1 MEMWQNYIPN
11 PKDGWTQQR
20 LLAGGNPRFTS
31 NYTPGPGPAA
41 AGENISGWETG
52 IKDAWNKAKNW
63 GKTKAGP
70 QAQKFAKGFG
80 RTPLGQSFSGFGGA
94 GKSITPLRAGNFAG
108 RALPYLP
115 VATNVLEGDVEGAVA
130 SGIGSFI
137 GGKLAGRLAGA
148 ALGAKAG
155 PWGALA
161 GGILGEPLIKGG
173 VRAAGRLAGSAIGLG
188 DPSDPLSGREGL
200 RLFGKPM
207 SQIEKTKQ
215 RMERQSM
222 LREQYIMPMMEE
234 IQNNQHKRTM
244 EMASLGMMQNM
255 MSSTNQMMA
264 QLYR

>member
-1 MEMWQNYIPN
+1 METWQNYIPN

-31 NYTPGPGPAA
+31 NYTPGPGPASA
-41 AGENISGWETG
+41 ASQVPFWDQVNQ
-52 IKDAWNKAKNW
+52 W
-63 GKTKAGP
+63 GKKVAKEAGP
-70 QAQKFAKGFG
+70 KAQQFAKGV
-80 RTPLGQSFSGFGGA
+80 RQSPIGQSFAGFGGFGGGGGGGNFNPLGA
-94 GKSITPLRAGNFAG
+94 GKFAG
-108 RALPYLP
+108 KAIPYLP
-115 VATNVLEGDVEGAVA
+115 VATNVLEGDVTGAVA
-130 SGIGSFI
+130 SGIGTFI
-137 GGKLAGRLAGA
+137 GGRLAGA

-161 GGILGEPLIKGG
+161 GGILGEPLIKGS
-173 VRAAGRLAGSAIGLG
+173 LNAIGDVGGNLIGFG
-188 DPSDPLSGREGL
+188 DPSDPLSGREGF
-200 RLFGKPM
+200 RIFGKPV

-215 RMERQSM
+215 RMERQNL